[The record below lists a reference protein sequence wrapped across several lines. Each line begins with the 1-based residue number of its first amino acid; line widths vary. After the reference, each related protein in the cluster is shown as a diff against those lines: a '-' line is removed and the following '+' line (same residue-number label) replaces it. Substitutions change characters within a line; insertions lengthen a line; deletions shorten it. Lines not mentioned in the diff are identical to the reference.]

1 MRRLHYLKRESLFGI
16 DPMWKFFTID
26 KAQMSFGLRHYAG
39 EVLYDCTELLV
50 KNADSVN
57 ADHEELMTAMSKFTF
72 LQDLF
77 QTGKMV
83 RALWKVFL
91 CWLNKL

>member
-1 MRRLHYLKRESLFGI
+1 
-16 DPMWKFFTID
+16 
-26 KAQMSFGLRHYAG
+26 MSFGLRHYAG

-77 QTGKMV
+77 QAGKVV
-83 RALWKVFL
+83 RPGDHVRMWIPLHVLTCKL
-91 CWLNKL
+91 CN